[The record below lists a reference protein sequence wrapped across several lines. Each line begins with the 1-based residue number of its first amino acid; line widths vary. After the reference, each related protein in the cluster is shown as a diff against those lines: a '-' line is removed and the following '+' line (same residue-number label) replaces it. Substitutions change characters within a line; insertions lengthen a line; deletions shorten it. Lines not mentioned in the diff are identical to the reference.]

1 MELMKKIILSACFL
15 SIVITI
21 ADSIK
26 PGDKFSRQLKMLF
39 SLVFITGIVSAALR
53 CDFSFD
59 FPAFADIENYDAYN
73 NMENTA
79 ENAVKEETEKE
90 INEYV
95 GNLLTD
101 HGIEYEKITSYVNI
115 SEDSSISI
123 DRIDYKGSEF
133 EQACDVI
140 KMNLEIT
147 EVNQVE

>member
-1 MELMKKIILSACFL
+1 
-15 SIVITI
+15 
-21 ADSIK
+21 
-26 PGDKFSRQLKMLF
+26 
-39 SLVFITGIVSAALR
+39 
-53 CDFSFD
+53 
-59 FPAFADIENYDAYN
+59 
-73 NMENTA
+73 MENTA

-140 KMNLEIT
+140 KKNLEIT

>member
-1 MELMKKIILSACFL
+1 
-15 SIVITI
+15 
-21 ADSIK
+21 
-26 PGDKFSRQLKMLF
+26 
-39 SLVFITGIVSAALR
+39 
-53 CDFSFD
+53 
-59 FPAFADIENYDAYN
+59 
-73 NMENTA
+73 MENTA

-123 DRIDYKGSEF
+123 DRIDYKGSKF

-140 KMNLEIT
+140 KKNLEIT
-147 EVNQVE
+147 EVNKVE